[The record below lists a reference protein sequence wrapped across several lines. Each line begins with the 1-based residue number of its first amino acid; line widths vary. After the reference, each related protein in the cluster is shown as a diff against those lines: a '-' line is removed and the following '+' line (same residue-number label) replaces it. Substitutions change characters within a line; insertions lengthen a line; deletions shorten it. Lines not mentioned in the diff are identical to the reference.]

1 MFITLSDE
9 IMSSYALAGDV
20 LSFDLTVFVQNSN
33 GKTKQSTIFKL
44 LKFIYLAFTLKF
56 LIFSCFE
63 KSTRHLIRMAAN

>member
-20 LSFDLTVFVQNSN
+20 FSFDLTVFVQNSN

-44 LKFIYLAFTLKF
+44 LKFIYPKISDF
-56 LIFSCFE
+56 LM
-63 KSTRHLIRMAAN
+63 L